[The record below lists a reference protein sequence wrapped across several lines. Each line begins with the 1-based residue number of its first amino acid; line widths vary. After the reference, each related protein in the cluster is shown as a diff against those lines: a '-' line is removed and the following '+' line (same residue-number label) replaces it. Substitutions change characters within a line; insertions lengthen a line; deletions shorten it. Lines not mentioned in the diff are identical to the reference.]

1 MAAPSALVLKC
12 ESCGAEAPHRV
23 LRGKIGGKDEIV
35 FEGTVK
41 CPNCGRVS
49 TVVTRE
55 PTPIEIPLIVSWLD
69 KSERPSLE
77 FSPEENVTV
86 GEALDLG
93 DSRIEVTAVAPKGRR
108 VAAAIRAEVLAR
120 RPKVV
125 ALELEPARYQA
136 IMSREPRRRG
146 WSILGLLAQFQV
158 RIADQY
164 GVQVGDEMVA
174 AARAAQEI
182 GSEIVLIDEDSRGVL
197 RRVWAEMSFRERV
210 RLLASALGAL
220 FTRKERV
227 EAELQ
232 RFYQDEQSF
241 LREFA
246 TELPTAKR
254 ILIDE
259 RDAVM
264 GRTLR
269 QLEESRGGIV
279 AVVGE
284 GHVDGLVRHLA
295 GVPVQVVHLEQLRA
309 APAGPNASVNVSV
322 HL

>member
-1 MAAPSALVLKC
+1 MYSFIVGRGMVAFGLISLLGVGHVFDI
-12 ESCGAEAPHRV
+12 GA
-23 LRGKIGGKDEIV
+23 
-35 FEGTVK
+35 
-41 CPNCGRVS
+41 S
-49 TVVTRE
+49 
-55 PTPIEIPLIVSWLD
+55 
-69 KSERPSLE
+69 
-77 FSPEENVTV
+77 
-86 GEALDLG
+86 
-93 DSRIEVTAVAPKGRR
+93 
-108 VAAAIRAEVLAR
+108 IRAEAFAR
-120 RPKVV
+120 HPKIV
-125 ALELEPARYQA
+125 ALELDPLRYQA

-146 WSILGLLAQFQV
+146 WSVLGLLAQFQV

-182 GSEIVLIDEDSRGVL
+182 GSEVVLIDEDSRVVL
-197 RRVWAEMSFRERV
+197 RRVWGEMSLRGRTP
-210 RLLASALGAL
+210 LLTAALGA
-220 FTRKERV
+220 FVPRKQKGD
-227 EAELQ
+227 AELQ